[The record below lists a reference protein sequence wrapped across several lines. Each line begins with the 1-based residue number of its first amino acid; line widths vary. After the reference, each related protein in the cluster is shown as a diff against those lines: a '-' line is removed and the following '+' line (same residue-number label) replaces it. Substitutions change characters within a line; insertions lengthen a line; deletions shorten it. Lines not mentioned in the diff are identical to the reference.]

1 MMRIAKIA
9 DGDVDG
15 GGNPGCVV
23 LGAAAG
29 GAADSG
35 DKGDEGDESARKRGG
50 GSLRGRG
57 GDAIGRSAFAV
68 SFANAASAAS
78 TGSDGVRALPEAF
91 VSPPSEIDGLER
103 RRIGG
108 G

>member
-1 MMRIAKIA
+1 MRIAKMA

-23 LGAAAG
+23 LGAGAG
-29 GAADSG
+29 GAAGSD
-35 DKGDEGDESARKRGG
+35 DKGEEGDESARKRGGG

-57 GDAIGRSAFAV
+57 GDAIGRSALAV
-68 SFANAASAAS
+68 SLANAASAAS
-78 TGSDGVRALPEAF
+78 TGSEGVRALPEAF
-91 VSPPSEIDGLER
+91 VSPPSGIDGFER